1 MNKKI
6 LTGAL
11 AALTLGGAMA
21 AAATLPAAA
30 QEHWGWRGG
39 HERGYGRGYDRDRG
53 WRGYDRDRG
62 WRGGGGT
69 AALLGLSL
77 GAALAGGYTAPA
89 YYPPAYYTVPRCRV
103 EIRWNPYWGGYDR
116 VRVCY

>member
-21 AAATLPAAA
+21 AATTLPAAA
-30 QEHWGWRGG
+30 AEH
-39 HERGYGRGYDRDRG
+39 HDRGYHRGYDRGR
-53 WRGYDRDRG
+53 
-62 WRGGGGT
+62 RGGDAA
-69 AALLGLSL
+69 AALLGLSV
-77 GAALAGGYTAPA
+77 GAALAGGYDP
-89 YYPPAYYTVPRCRV
+89 YYAPPAYYVPRCRV
-103 EIRWNPYWGGYDR
+103 ELRWNPYWRGYDR

>member
-11 AALTLGGAMA
+11 AALTLGGAL
-21 AAATLPAAA
+21 AATTVPASAA
-30 QEHWGWRGG
+30 EHWRGG
-39 HERGYGRGYDRDRG
+39 YDHRGY
-53 WRGYDRDRG
+53 DRG
-62 WRGGGGT
+62 WRGGDAAG

-77 GAALAGGYTAPA
+77 GAALSGGYYAPPV
-89 YYPPAYYTVPRCRV
+89 YYAPRCRV
-103 EIRWNPYWGGYDR
+103 ELRWNPYWRGYDR

>member
-11 AALTLGGAMA
+11 AALTLGGALA
-21 AAATLPAAA
+21 ATTTLPAAA
-30 QEHWGWRGG
+30 QERHGGRGG
-39 HERGYGRGYDRDRG
+39 EGRGGGEYRGHDRDRG
-53 WRGYDRDRG
+53 WRGNDG
-62 WRGGGGT
+62 A

-77 GAALAGGYTAPA
+77 GAALGGGGYYAPA
-89 YYPPAYYTVPRCRV
+89 YYPPTYYAAPRCRV
-103 EIRWNPYWGGYDR
+103 EMRWNAYWGGYDR

>member
-11 AALTLGGAMA
+11 AALTLGGAL
-21 AAATLPAAA
+21 AATTALPASAD
-30 QEHWGWRGG
+30 EHWRG
-39 HERGYGRGYDRDRG
+39 HDRGYDRGWRDHDRGYDRG
-53 WRGYDRDRG
+53 WRGNDG
-62 WRGGGGT
+62 AA

-77 GAALAGGYTAPA
+77 GAALSGGYSSYA
-89 YYPPAYYTVPRCRV
+89 PPAYYAPPRCRV
-103 EIRWNPYWGGYDR
+103 ELRWNPYWRGYDR

>member
-11 AALTLGGAMA
+11 AALTLGGALA
-21 AAATLPAAA
+21 ATTTLPASAA
-30 QEHWGWRGG
+30 EHWRGG
-39 HERGYGRGYDRDRG
+39 HERGRGYVRDH
-53 WRGYDRDRG
+53 DRDRG
-62 WRGGGGT
+62 WRGGGGAA

-77 GAALAGGYTAPA
+77 GAALSGGYAPG
-89 YYPPAYYTVPRCRV
+89 YYAPSYYAPPRCRV
-103 EIRWNPYWGGYDR
+103 ELRWNPYWRGYDR

>member
-11 AALTLGGAMA
+11 AALTLGGAL
-21 AAATLPAAA
+21 AATTALPASAA
-30 QEHWGWRGG
+30 EHWRG
-39 HERGYGRGYDRDRG
+39 HDRGYDRGWRDHDRG
-53 WRGYDRDRG
+53 WRGNDG
-62 WRGGGGT
+62 AA

-77 GAALAGGYTAPA
+77 GAALSGGYASA
-89 YYPPAYYTVPRCRV
+89 YAPPAYYAPPRCRV
-103 EIRWNPYWGGYDR
+103 ELRWNPYWRGYDR

>member
-11 AALTLGGAMA
+11 AALTLGGALA
-21 AAATLPAAA
+21 ATTTLPAAA
-30 QEHWGWRGG
+30 QERHGGRGGGEYRGGGGEWRG
-39 HERGYGRGYDRDRG
+39 HDRDRG
-53 WRGYDRDRG
+53 W
-62 WRGGGGT
+62 GGNDGA

-77 GAALAGGYTAPA
+77 GAALGGGGYYAPA
-89 YYPPAYYTVPRCRV
+89 YYPPAYYAAPRCRV
-103 EIRWNPYWGGYDR
+103 EMRWNPYWGGYDR

>member
-11 AALTLGGAMA
+11 AALTLGGALA
-21 AAATLPAAA
+21 ATATLPASAA
-30 QEHWGWRGG
+30 EHWRGG
-39 HERGYGRGYDRDRG
+39 YDRG
-53 WRGYDRDRG
+53 WRGHDHDRDRG
-62 WRGGGGT
+62 WRGGGDGAA

-77 GAALAGGYTAPA
+77 GAALSGGYAAPA
-89 YYPPAYYTVPRCRV
+89 YYPPTYYAPRCRV
-103 EIRWNPYWGGYDR
+103 ELRWNPYWRGYDR